1 MVINKWK
8 KYILPVISA
17 GLIYGACH
25 INDIKKAYN
34 TYLQKP
40 YHEFVSENEFI
51 PDGTQ
56 FYDLSDYR
64 QALLAIYEGLNN
76 EDVDTLSK
84 VTSIES
90 KRRSLDSY
98 LIKIEHMPMAR
109 AEEFVKKLSDDE
121 VDRLWK
127 RYKKK
132 FLNGLM
138 KNRISRVKFKCDG
151 DDKVKHCCIE
161 LYTKEGKKLDF
172 DFNLINK
179 NGKWLSE

>member
-34 TYLQKP
+34 TYFQKP

-64 QALLAIYEGLNN
+64 QTLLGLAEGINN
-76 EDVDTLSK
+76 NDIDTLSDVK
-84 VTSIES
+84 SIDNKKDFVLVELVR
-90 KRRSLDSY
+90 KEY
-98 LIKIEHMPMAR
+98 MPMER
-109 AEEFVKKLSDDE
+109 AKKYVDKLPEDELNKLWRRYMKHFLSIMPE
-121 VDRLWK
+121 
-127 RYKKK
+127 
-132 FLNGLM
+132 
-138 KNRISRVKFKCDG
+138 NRILRVKFKCEG
-151 DDKVKHCCIE
+151 DDEVKRCNVKAYLESGVNDIE
-161 LYTKEGKKLDF
+161 IT
-172 DFNLINK
+172 LINK
-179 NGKWLSE
+179 DGKWVEK